1 MDKITAQT
9 AQIAQIS
16 GNFEGGGKNI
26 LSKKYHKLF
35 ILIFWYFKSGILDTF
50 G

>member
-26 LSKKYHKLF
+26 LSKKYRNFFLGF
-35 ILIFWYFKSGILDTF
+35 LRFLIRYIG
-50 G
+50 